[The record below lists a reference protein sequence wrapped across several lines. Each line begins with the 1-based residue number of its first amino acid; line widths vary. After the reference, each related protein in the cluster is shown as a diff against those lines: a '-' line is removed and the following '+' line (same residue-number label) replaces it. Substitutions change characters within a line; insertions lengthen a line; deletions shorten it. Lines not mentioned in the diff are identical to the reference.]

1 MKINIGQLL
10 TYRAQFSPYLEAI
23 VDSQGR
29 YTFEQLNQ
37 HVNQIVHWLRANN
50 VQTGDRVAIYSR
62 NRAELV
68 MVYMAAAKLGAI
80 FVPLNARLH
89 PAELEYILESSECK
103 VLFYEDIFATQVNR
117 LRKVPS
123 LELFIQ
129 IGNYLSVTSKDELFN
144 NILTG
149 DATEPTITAGG
160 EDPVLLIYTSG
171 TTGRPKGVIITHQI
185 LFNALTSSIIPTN
198 FKEKDRYLAVTPLFH
213 ISGMHLTAMSIYRG
227 VAIVCLQDFHPVLI
241 WDIIEKERITAMMSV
256 PPMLILMYQTGVWKE
271 KDISSLQS
279 VFCGGT
285 FVPKE
290 LVEQYHAI
298 GVGIIVGYGCTE
310 VPGGVSTFNVAMAID
325 KTHTVG
331 KTQPFSEVKIF
342 DPIKGNEVEPGKVG
356 EIAIKANY
364 VAKGY
369 WKNEEETKK
378 VFRDGWFYT
387 GDLGKFDEDGF
398 LILVDRLKDLIVCN
412 GENIY
417 PAEVEAVLQNIEGVA
432 EAAVIGIPHPV
443 YGKVPRAYV
452 VVKPGYNLSEADI
465 LEHCY
470 DRLAAFKCGKDVR
483 FVDSL
488 PRNALGKVSKE
499 ELRKQALAELEEQE
513 KVTSKE
519 NDESNS

>member
-1 MKINIGQLL
+1 MQINIGQLL
-10 TYRAQFSPYLEAI
+10 TYRALFTPHLEAI
-23 VDSQGR
+23 VDSQDR

-37 HVNQIVHWLRANN
+37 HVNRIVHWMKAKN
-50 VQTGDRVAIYSR
+50 VQPGDRVAIYSR
-62 NRAELV
+62 NRAEVV
-68 MVYMAAAKLGAI
+68 MAYLASAKLGAI

-89 PAELEYILESSECK
+89 PAELEYVLESSETK
-103 VLFYEDIFATQVNR
+103 VLFYEDVFATQTNY

-129 IGNYLSVTSKDELFN
+129 IGSSVTSKDESFST
-144 NILTG
+144 ILTG
-149 DATEPTITAGG
+149 DASEPTTTAGG
-160 EDPVLLIYTSG
+160 DDPLLLIYTSG
-171 TTGRPKGVIITHQI
+171 TTGRPKGVIISHNN
-185 LFNALTSSIIPTN
+185 LYSALTIGVISQN
-198 FKEKDRYLAVTPLFH
+198 YNEKDRYLLVTPLFH
-213 ISGMHLTAMSIYRG
+213 ISGMSLTALSVYRG
-227 VAIVCLQDFHPVLI
+227 VTIVCWQDFHPTKI
-241 WDIIEKERITAMMSV
+241 WDVIEKERISIMMSV
-256 PPMLILMYQTGVWKE
+256 PPMLILMYQSGVWKE
-271 KDISSLQS
+271 KNISSLHS
-279 VFCGGT
+279 IICGGT

-290 LVEQYHAI
+290 LVEQYLGI
-298 GVGIIVGYGCTE
+298 GISIYNGYGCTE
-310 VPGGVSTFNVAMAID
+310 VPGICTYNFAYRTD

-331 KTQPFSEVKIF
+331 RVVPYTEVKIF
-342 DPIKGNEVEPGKVG
+342 DPIKGGEVEPGKIG
-356 EIAIKANY
+356 EIAVRASH

-387 GDLGKFDEDGF
+387 GDLGKLDEDGF

-452 VVKPGYNLSEADI
+452 VCKPGYNLTEADI

-488 PRNALGKVSKE
+488 PRNAAGKVAKE
-499 ELRKQALAELEEQE
+499 VLRKQAMAE
-513 KVTSKE
+513 E
-519 NDESNS
+519 NQNG